1 MTRKTSKTPL
11 EIAQELQ
18 AKADRAKVRA
28 VKSSLETLPVLQPLY
43 DALENQKKGA
53 IEAQRKQSTIATRL
67 ASVDA
72 RAAWIHAEASFLGL
86 ALEAH
91 KEVIQY
97 LTQQLSKLAL
107 SAADGKEITEK
118 DVSDILN
125 GSTVVADHDIVEKAL
140 REMNQAEET
149 WRNIGKTAR
158 TYMVA
163 NNIED

>member
-43 DALENQKKGA
+43 DRLEAEKKA
-53 IEAQRKQSTIATRL
+53 VIEAQRKQASIATRL
-67 ASVDA
+67 ASVEA
-72 RAAWIHAEASFLGL
+72 RHKWINAEASYLGL
-86 ALEAH
+86 ALESS

-107 SAADGKEITEK
+107 SAADGKEIKSE
-118 DVSDILN
+118 DVENILD
-125 GSTVVADHDIVEKAL
+125 GSTVVADHDIVRKAL
-140 REMNQAEET
+140 CEMQQAEET

-163 NNIED
+163 NSIED